1 MLVDIKAPVFPE
13 SVTEGTVATWHK
25 KENEAVQ
32 RDEVIV
38 EIETDKVVLEVVAPA
53 DGQISSIMKKEG
65 ESVLSQE
72 VLAQFEKGKAE
83 SSKEKPSKE
92 KAVDEADSKKVVKEE
107 TPSAAQ
113 TSKSGPAARR
123 LMKEKDIEPES
134 VGSSG
139 ERIAKSDVLNHINST
154 EPGLEQKN
162 ERVEKRVPMT
172 RLRSS
177 IAARLVQAQHEAA
190 MLTTFNEVNM
200 HPVMELRRKYKD
212 IFSTAHDGARLGFM
226 GFFVKAAC
234 EALKRFPSVN
244 ASIDG
249 NDIVY
254 HGYVDIGVAVST
266 EKGLLVPIIRN
277 ADNLGLAGVEN
288 SIREFGARAGEGK
301 IQLEELQGGTF
312 TISNGGVFGSLLSTP
327 ILNPPQT
334 AILGMHSIQERPM
347 AVDGKVVILPMMY
360 LALSYDHRVIDGR
373 EAVQFLATIKNIIE
387 DPARVLLG
395 L

>member
-1 MLVDIKAPVFPE
+1 MLIDIKAPVFPE
-13 SVTEGTVATWHK
+13 SVTEGTVAAWHK
-25 KENEAVQ
+25 KTGEAVQ
-32 RDEVIV
+32 RDELIV
-38 EIETDKVVLEVVAPA
+38 EIETDKIILEIVAPA
-53 DGQISSIMKKEG
+53 AGQLKSVVKKEG
-65 ESVLSQE
+65 ATVLSQE
-72 VLAQFEKGKAE
+72 VIATLEEGEAKA
-83 SSKEKPSKE
+83 KPEQEETTDK
-92 KAVDEADSKKVVKEE
+92 KEE
-107 TPSAAQ
+107 TTDKKKAQQPAAAAQ
-113 TSKSGPAARR
+113 KSKSGPAARR
-123 LMKEKDIEPES
+123 LMKEQDIAPES
-134 VGSSG
+134 VNPSG
-139 ERIAKSDVLNHINST
+139 ERIVKSDVINHSSSSSSEADPKSSRI
-154 EPGLEQKN
+154 
-162 ERVEKRVPMT
+162 EKRVPMT

-190 MLTTFNEVNM
+190 ILTTFNEVNM
-200 HPVMELRRKYKD
+200 QPVMELRRKYKES
-212 IFSTAHDGARLGFM
+212 FSKAHDGARLGFM

-254 HGYVDIGVAVST
+254 HGYVDVGVAVST
-266 EKGLLVPIIRN
+266 EKGLLVPIIRD
-277 ADNLGLAGVEN
+277 ADNLGLAGIET

-312 TISNGGVFGSLLSTP
+312 TISNGGVFGSLFSTP

-347 AVDGKVVILPMMY
+347 AVDGQVVILPIMY